1 MPIIPQPIPFNVG
14 SGGGAAAESCLLWS
28 YTSGTLD
35 NSQNTNTYGWGM
47 GISSGHVGIG
57 KTMTKFSL
65 FLKCNDTGVAQG
77 TFAVGVW
84 ASGNNSKTTPTSSFT
99 SPIGITNFNQ
109 MTGTLTEYEFEGSHT
124 IALNDV
130 IGIIFP
136 TSLSYV
142 NHIGLAN
149 GAGCT
154 GQPANQTF
162 QLWAQ
167 SHCSGAGCFANY
179 GTTNNC
185 NSNVYQC

>member
-1 MPIIPQPIPFNVG
+1 MSFLINPYFH
-14 SGGGAAAESCLLWS
+14 EEDCLLWS
-28 YTSGTLD
+28 YTSGVLD

-47 GISSGHVGIG
+47 GLSAGHVGIG

-65 FLKCNDTGVAQG
+65 FLKCANTGVAQG

-84 ASGNNSKTTPTSSFT
+84 ASGNNSKTTPTTSFS

-124 IALNDV
+124 IALNDT

-136 TSLSYV
+136 TSLNYV

-154 GQPANQTF
+154 GQPANQSF

-167 SHCSGAGCFANY
+167 SHCGTVGCFANY
-179 GTTNNC
+179 GTVNNC